1 MNNYLFK
8 CINISKS
15 YGNHEVLNN
24 LSMNIE
30 KGDIYGFIGKN
41 GAGKTSLIR
50 IILGLIYPDSGEIEL
65 FGNKEPKNIN
75 TARTKIGS
83 LVEKPNF
90 YENMTERENLEL
102 IKIQKQIKDNKVID
116 DTLKLVKLYNT
127 KIKVKDF
134 SLGMKQ
140 RLGIALA
147 ILNNPDFLI
156 LDEPINGLDPIGI
169 KEIRELLINI
179 NQKYGTTILISS
191 HILSELAQ
199 LATKYGFIHKGSIIK
214 EISSK
219 QLHLE
224 CRSYLHLKVN
234 SLSNISSILEK
245 DLNVSDYEF
254 LQDNTI
260 KIYDKTNLENLSL
273 ILSKYNISIYELFR
287 KEESLE
293 DYFSNLIGGDNNE
306 IFN

>member
-1 MNNYLFK
+1 
-8 CINISKS
+8 
-15 YGNHEVLNN
+15 
-24 LSMNIE
+24 MNIE

-50 IILGLIYPDSGEIEL
+50 IILGLIYPNSGEIEL

-83 LVEKPNF
+83 LVEKPIF
-90 YENMTERENLEL
+90 YENMTARENLEL
-102 IKIQKQIKDNKVID
+102 IKIQKQIKDNEVID

-191 HILSELAQ
+191 HILP
-199 LATKYGFIHKGSIIK
+199 
-214 EISSK
+214 
-219 QLHLE
+219 
-224 CRSYLHLKVN
+224 
-234 SLSNISSILEK
+234 
-245 DLNVSDYEF
+245 
-254 LQDNTI
+254 
-260 KIYDKTNLENLSL
+260 
-273 ILSKYNISIYELFR
+273 
-287 KEESLE
+287 
-293 DYFSNLIGGDNNE
+293 
-306 IFN
+306 